1 MAYCSLK
8 GSKTP
13 RFENRENINFEYM
26 FYFLMNNIK
35 NGHQATQT
43 DIARMIPE
51 YMRPDSV
58 FALFSFY
65 FSLLLRKNVKNKT
78 SHSEIH
84 QR

>member
-13 RFENRENINFEYM
+13 QFENRENINFEYM
-26 FYFLMNNIK
+26 FYFLMSDIK
-35 NGHQATQT
+35 NGHQATQSY
-43 DIARMIPE
+43 IARMIPE
-51 YMRPDSV
+51 NLRPDSF
-58 FALFSFY
+58 FALFSLY

>member
-26 FYFLMNNIK
+26 FYFLMSDIK
-35 NGHQATQT
+35 NGHQAIQS

-51 YMRPDSV
+51 NLRPDS
-58 FALFSFY
+58 FLP
-65 FSLLLRKNVKNKT
+65 FSLSIFLCFFEKM
-78 SHSEIH
+78 
-84 QR
+84 